1 MTNTESIERIVAANG
16 DTAERL
22 LQACGELS
30 AAANKLAPSQY
41 ASNSAAVTL
50 NGGGI
55 MAAVLAVVA
64 IISCTIAVCGLMLTS
79 RDYANLQREVDQLR
93 SDVATQQIYI
103 TEFRR
108 NQKPKE

>member
-1 MTNTESIERIVAANG
+1 MSDTESIERIVAANG

-30 AAANKLAPSQY
+30 AAANKLAPVHS
-41 ASNSAAVTL
+41 STSAAVTL

>member
-30 AAANKLAPSQY
+30 AAANNLAPSQY

-50 NGGGI
+50 NGGKVLVPAGALGRVI
-55 MAAVLAVVA
+55 EPEYPRGVSVRWDVQHDAAGQIIHAGDMDVFERTCEVL
-64 IISCTIAVCGLMLTS
+64 
-79 RDYANLQREVDQLR
+79 
-93 SDVATQQIYI
+93 
-103 TEFRR
+103 
-108 NQKPKE
+108 K